1 MGGAPINAVLRDIG
15 LLIPGLVVVH
25 IEGRGTLKLDE
36 INGLIN
42 DHYGNEENVKNYYFK
57 INFYYK
63 FLG

>member
-42 DHYGNEENVKNYYFK
+42 DHYGNKENVKNNYSS
-57 INFYYK
+57 K
-63 FLG
+63 FIIITKL

>member
-42 DHYGNEENVKNYYFK
+42 DHYGNEENVK
-57 INFYYK
+57 I
-63 FLG
+63 L

>member
-15 LLIPGLVVVH
+15 LLVPGLVVVH

-42 DHYGNEENVKNYYFK
+42 DHYGNKENVKNNYSS
-57 INFYYK
+57 K
-63 FLG
+63 FIIITKL